1 MKNLITFLF
10 TISFLLACTPKP
22 KATKAKEESSIVVDS
37 ITNQLKRTINFD
49 WLVGKWK
56 RLQEDDPNQTFEVW
70 QKKSDGRFLGH
81 GYVMQNQDTVWQEKM
96 TLIKKDSSWTLQ
108 VKTPGNQDLVE
119 FQLSEFD
126 STSFTVENYNHDFPK
141 KIKYWIN
148 NNHLQ
153 AIVEG
158 DSIKLEFLFEKLG
171 TPE

>member
-10 TISFLLACTPKP
+10 AISFLQACSPKP
-22 KATKAKEESSIVVDS
+22 KAADSKEEQSFILKDS
-37 ITNQLKRTINFD
+37 TPIQFNKTTNFN
-49 WLVGKWK
+49 WLVGNWK
-56 RLQEDDPNQTFEVW
+56 RMHEKAPNQTFEVW

-81 GYVMQNQDTVWQEKM
+81 GFVMKNQDTVWQEKM
-96 TLIKKDSSWTLQ
+96 TFSKIDSSWTLQ

-126 STSFTVENYNHDFPK
+126 STSFVVENYNHDFPK

-148 NNHLQ
+148 HNHLQ

-158 DSIKLEFLFEKLG
+158 DSKKIEFQFAKYKI
-171 TPE
+171 P